1 MSEHAVKSAREVTI
15 IQTVQNPY
23 PPIRGN
29 NFNFISDFIPDRT
42 SQIVVHGDGNTLTI
56 TETQAQDL
64 VHLLA
69 DMLFDEK
76 RFEGNPST
84 TTAKCQRRW
93 KLMSDNPD
101 EPTKNPI
108 MRSTEWR
115 KKVYRPVTIDSR
127 TGKVIDLETR
137 EPISDD
143 ELNEM
148 IKHQE

>member
-1 MSEHAVKSAREVTI
+1 
-15 IQTVQNPY
+15 
-23 PPIRGN
+23 
-29 NFNFISDFIPDRT
+29 
-42 SQIVVHGDGNTLTI
+42 
-56 TETQAQDL
+56 
-64 VHLLA
+64 
-69 DMLFDEK
+69 
-76 RFEGNPST
+76 
-84 TTAKCQRRW
+84 
-93 KLMSDNPD
+93 MSDNPD